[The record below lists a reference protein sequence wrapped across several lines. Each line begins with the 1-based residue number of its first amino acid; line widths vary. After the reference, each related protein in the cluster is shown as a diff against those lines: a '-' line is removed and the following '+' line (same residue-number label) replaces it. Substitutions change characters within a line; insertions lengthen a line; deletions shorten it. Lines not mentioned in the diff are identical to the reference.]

1 MSSHNPDVGTS
12 VTGEQFTAV
21 RAFLQD
27 HMEVHF
33 VWFDFSCLPQKLKAT
48 DGKVLKKL
56 NPAEEV
62 YFKKALSLINL
73 LYVHG
78 KVLVLL
84 DAEYSTRF
92 WCLYEAFL
100 ASHKFD
106 GTSLVPEQSIEG
118 IWKRV
123 EILSVGSFAEDPEL
137 FDDQKRLF
145 LRQWGNVNV
154 ETFSRRMRKDDVKVT
169 NSSDKIEQMKSLE
182 NLSAMLSALYMAI
195 STGVSVQESRYNT
208 VTMGTDETHVGEC

>member
-1 MSSHNPDVGTS
+1 MSPHNPDVGTS
-12 VTGEQFTAV
+12 VTGEQFRAV

-27 HMEVHF
+27 HKEVHF
-33 VWFDFSCLPQKLKAT
+33 VWFDFGCLPQKLKAT
-48 DGKVLKKL
+48 DGKVLNKL

-62 YFKKALSLINL
+62 YFKKTLSLINL

-118 IWKRV
+118 TRT
-123 EILSVGSFAEDPEL
+123 P
-137 FDDQKRLF
+137 FDHLTLTTALPSCRLCLESASTCF
-145 LRQWGNVNV
+145 HPAC
-154 ETFSRRMRKDDVKVT
+154 VT
-169 NSSDKIEQMKSLE
+169 QMGVLKIEWESCTPLVRSRHLE
-182 NLSAMLSALYMAI
+182 AGGDPQCWLIRGGSGAF
-195 STGVSVQESRYNT
+195 
-208 VTMGTDETHVGEC
+208 